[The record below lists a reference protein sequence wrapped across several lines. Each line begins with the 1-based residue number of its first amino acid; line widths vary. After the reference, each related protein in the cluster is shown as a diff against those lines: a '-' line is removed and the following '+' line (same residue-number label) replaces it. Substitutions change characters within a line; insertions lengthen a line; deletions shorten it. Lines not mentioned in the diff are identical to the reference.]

1 MRPFLCVAVGVCATV
16 LPGAA
21 VALPGASQPSELVF
35 SSTFAGNREIFAS
48 AADGSN
54 RVDLSKASHADITP
68 AWSADGKRIAFASDR
83 SGSRRDDL
91 VRHPPGGRT
100 IRPTGTSSG

>member
-1 MRPFLCVAVGVCATV
+1 MRPILCAAVGVCATV

-54 RVDLSKASHADITP
+54 RVDLSKDSHADITP
-68 AWSADGKRIAFASDR
+68 AWSADGGMRLQATAPAHAGTISC
-83 SGSRRDDL
+83 GTPWWEDDTPDW
-91 VRHPPGGRT
+91 H
-100 IRPTGTSSG
+100 